1 MIRKLLTDQFEP
13 QQVTVLEGIYDSL
26 KQIQKKLEDEVSLKQ
41 QTIEASW
48 QEIRNLRQTLA
59 EKDQT
64 IANLQNKIM
73 ECQRNID
80 GNRQL
85 INKLLIDLECM
96 KQDIEWY
103 KRTYEKRTLFG
114 VIKERLKFFSS
125 PYFRTGSTNDNLR
138 PQPGHQPE
146 HSI

>member
-13 QQVTVLEGIYDSL
+13 QQVAVLEGIYDSL
-26 KQIQKKLEDEVSLKQ
+26 TQIQKKLEDEVSVKQ
-41 QTIEASW
+41 KTIEASW
-48 QEIRNLRQTLA
+48 EEIRNLRQTMA
-59 EKDQT
+59 AKDQT
-64 IANLQNKIM
+64 IANLQNQIM

-85 INKLLIDLECM
+85 INKLLNDLERM

-114 VIKERLKFFSS
+114 VIKDRLKFF
-125 PYFRTGSTNDNLR
+125 F
-138 PQPGHQPE
+138 
-146 HSI
+146 

>member
-26 KQIQKKLEDEVSLKQ
+26 KQIQKKLEDEVSLNQ

-85 INKLLIDLECM
+85 INKLLNDLERM

-114 VIKERLKFFSS
+114 VIKERLKFF
-125 PYFRTGSTNDNLR
+125 
-138 PQPGHQPE
+138 
-146 HSI
+146 

>member
-1 MIRKLLTDQFEP
+1 M
-13 QQVTVLEGIYDSL
+13 

-85 INKLLIDLECM
+85 INKLLNDLERM

-114 VIKERLKFFSS
+114 VIKERLKFF
-125 PYFRTGSTNDNLR
+125 
-138 PQPGHQPE
+138 
-146 HSI
+146 

>member
-26 KQIQKKLEDEVSLKQ
+26 KQIQKKLEDEISLKQ

-48 QEIRNLRQTLA
+48 QEICNLRQTLA

-85 INKLLIDLECM
+85 INKLLNDLERM

-114 VIKERLKFFSS
+114 VIKERLKFF
-125 PYFRTGSTNDNLR
+125 
-138 PQPGHQPE
+138 
-146 HSI
+146 

>member
-13 QQVTVLEGIYDSL
+13 QQVQVLEGIYDSL
-26 KQIQKKLEDEVSLKQ
+26 KQIQQKLEDEVSVKQ
-41 QTIEASW
+41 KTIEASW
-48 QEIRNLRQTLA
+48 EEIRNMRQKLA

-64 IANLQNKIM
+64 IVNLQNRIL

-85 INKLLIDLECM
+85 INKLLNDLERM

-114 VIKERLKFFSS
+114 VIKDRLKLFF
-125 PYFRTGSTNDNLR
+125 
-138 PQPGHQPE
+138 
-146 HSI
+146 

>member
-13 QQVTVLEGIYDSL
+13 QQIAVLEGIYDSL
-26 KQIQKKLEDEVSLKQ
+26 KQIQKKLEDEVSVKQ

-48 QEIRNLRQTLA
+48 DEIRNLRQVMA

-64 IANLQNKIM
+64 ITNLQARIQ

-85 INKLLIDLECM
+85 INKLLNDLERM

-114 VIKERLKFFSS
+114 VIKDRIKIF
-125 PYFRTGSTNDNLR
+125 
-138 PQPGHQPE
+138 
-146 HSI
+146 

>member
-1 MIRKLLTDQFEP
+1 LTMIRKLLTDQFEP
-13 QQVTVLEGIYDSL
+13 QQVQVLEGIYDSL
-26 KQIQKKLEDEVSLKQ
+26 KQIQQKLEDEVSVKQ
-41 QTIEASW
+41 KTIEASW
-48 QEIRNLRQTLA
+48 EEIRNMRQKLA

-64 IANLQNKIM
+64 IVNLQNRIL

-85 INKLLIDLECM
+85 INKLLNDLERM

-114 VIKERLKFFSS
+114 VIKDRLKLFF
-125 PYFRTGSTNDNLR
+125 
-138 PQPGHQPE
+138 
-146 HSI
+146 

>member
-1 MIRKLLTDQFEP
+1 M
-13 QQVTVLEGIYDSL
+13 LEGIYDSL

-85 INKLLIDLECM
+85 INKLLNDLERM

-114 VIKERLKFFSS
+114 VIKERLKFF
-125 PYFRTGSTNDNLR
+125 
-138 PQPGHQPE
+138 
-146 HSI
+146 